1 MNRNAQLVGVCF
13 DDRECTNPLACCWV
27 LPVLPQTADPKVATV
42 LHGDGMLFP
51 CGRPSLVASR
61 DVPAARRGPR
71 MRLSRNGLAPS
82 VRLVLHWNI
91 ARCAGEC
98 AAVQE
103 IAEWLEKLGMSE
115 YAEDARAP
123 LPTNRV

>member
-1 MNRNAQLVGVCF
+1 MPSSLASVLMIANVRIHSPVVGSFQFSHRPPVPKWLPSF
-13 DDRECTNPLACCWV
+13 TAMACY
-27 LPVLPQTADPKVATV
+27 
-42 LHGDGMLFP
+42 FP
-51 CGRPSLVASR
+51 CGRPSLAASR

-82 VRLVLHWNI
+82 VRLVSHWNI